1 MDFSSKLNTIFR
13 SLQYRNYRLF
23 FGGQSISL
31 IGTWMQR
38 IAMPW
43 LVYHLTGSTFLLGLV
58 SFAGQIPTFLLAP
71 LAGVVTDKFSRYRVL
86 LITQVISLLQ
96 ALILAL
102 LSLSGVIQIW
112 HIVVLSIAL
121 GCVNAFDVPSR
132 HSFVIE
138 MVEKKEHLGNAIAL
152 NSMMFNGARLIGPSI
167 AGLIL
172 ATAGEGICFL
182 INAVS
187 YIFVVISLLSM
198 KIQKKEITRKSGN
211 LLNDMKEGFR
221 YTFGFVP
228 IKHLLI
234 LLGIVSL
241 MGSSYQV
248 LMPVFAKEILHGNS
262 STFGFLMGA
271 AGVGALAGAIFLA
284 SRETLIKLG
293 RIIPAASAMFGAG
306 LVVLSFTKYFPVSL
320 LLMIIIGLGLMLQTA
335 SSNTI
340 LQTITDDD
348 KRGRVMS
355 FYTIAIMG
363 TAPFGSLLAGS
374 LAKVIGTPYTIL
386 IGGISCIAGAFL
398 FYKKLPELKKIVH
411 PVYVKMGLI
420 PEIVTGIQTA
430 SEPVVES
437 VQLPVSGPV
446 EGNVK

>member
-1 MDFSSKLNTIFR
+1 MDFSSKLKTIFR

-71 LAGVVTDKFSRYRVL
+71 LAGVVSDKFSRYRVL
-86 LITQVISLLQ
+86 LITQVISLFQ

-102 LSLSGVIQIW
+102 LSLAGVIQIW

-221 YTFGFVP
+221 YT
-228 IKHLLI
+228 L
-234 LLGIVSL
+234 
-241 MGSSYQV
+241 
-248 LMPVFAKEILHGNS
+248 
-262 STFGFLMGA
+262 
-271 AGVGALAGAIFLA
+271 AL
-284 SRETLIKLG
+284 S
-293 RIIPAASAMFGAG
+293 
-306 LVVLSFTKYFPVSL
+306 
-320 LLMIIIGLGLMLQTA
+320 
-335 SSNTI
+335 
-340 LQTITDDD
+340 
-348 KRGRVMS
+348 
-355 FYTIAIMG
+355 
-363 TAPFGSLLAGS
+363 
-374 LAKVIGTPYTIL
+374 
-386 IGGISCIAGAFL
+386 
-398 FYKKLPELKKIVH
+398 
-411 PVYVKMGLI
+411 
-420 PEIVTGIQTA
+420 
-430 SEPVVES
+430 
-437 VQLPVSGPV
+437 
-446 EGNVK
+446 

>member
-1 MDFSSKLNTIFR
+1 MDFSSKLKTIFR

-43 LVYHLTGSTFLLGLV
+43 LVYHLTGSAFLLGLV

-102 LSLSGVIQIW
+102 LSLAGVIQIW

-132 HSFVIE
+132 HSFVVE

-187 YIFVVISLLSM
+187 YIFVVVSLLSM
-198 KIQKKEITRKSGN
+198 KIQKK
-211 LLNDMKEGFR
+211 
-221 YTFGFVP
+221 
-228 IKHLLI
+228 
-234 LLGIVSL
+234 
-241 MGSSYQV
+241 
-248 LMPVFAKEILHGNS
+248 
-262 STFGFLMGA
+262 
-271 AGVGALAGAIFLA
+271 
-284 SRETLIKLG
+284 
-293 RIIPAASAMFGAG
+293 
-306 LVVLSFTKYFPVSL
+306 
-320 LLMIIIGLGLMLQTA
+320 
-335 SSNTI
+335 
-340 LQTITDDD
+340 
-348 KRGRVMS
+348 
-355 FYTIAIMG
+355 
-363 TAPFGSLLAGS
+363 
-374 LAKVIGTPYTIL
+374 
-386 IGGISCIAGAFL
+386 
-398 FYKKLPELKKIVH
+398 
-411 PVYVKMGLI
+411 
-420 PEIVTGIQTA
+420 
-430 SEPVVES
+430 
-437 VQLPVSGPV
+437 
-446 EGNVK
+446 